1 MREPRLIL
9 ASGSPRRRQLLELIG
24 LDHVVV
30 TSGVDESPLPGESA
44 VHFAVRAASD
54 KALAVA
60 DRGGS
65 LPVLGAD
72 TVVEVD
78 GLLLGKPTSDEDAKS
93 MLRALSG
100 RAHRVHTGLA
110 LAAAGGLASLVDTA
124 TVHFLPMTAAQI
136 SWYVATGEPADKAG
150 AYAVQG
156 CGGLFVRAVEGSP
169 MTVVGLP
176 VHRLAELW
184 KELGLSLWDDLTP
197 RIPSKSEATTSNGTP
212 Y

>member
-1 MREPRLIL
+1 MHEPRLIL
-9 ASGSPRRRQLLELIG
+9 ASSSPRRRELLDLIG
-24 LDHVVV
+24 LGHVAV
-30 TSGVDESPLPGESA
+30 TPGVDESPQPGESA
-44 VHFAVRAASD
+44 ALFAVRAATD

-60 DRGGS
+60 GQGGS

-78 GLLLGKPTSDEDAKS
+78 GLLLGKPTSDEDAAS

-100 RAHRVHTGLA
+100 RAHLVHTGLA
-110 LAAAGGLASLVDTA
+110 LAAAGRVASLVDTA

-136 SWYVATGEPADKAG
+136 RWYVATGEPADKAG

-156 CGGLFVRAVEGSP
+156 CGSLFVRAVEGSH

-176 VHRLAELW
+176 VHRLADLW
-184 KELGLSLWDDLTP
+184 RDLGLSLWDDLNH
-197 RIPSKSEATTSNGTP
+197 R
-212 Y
+212 